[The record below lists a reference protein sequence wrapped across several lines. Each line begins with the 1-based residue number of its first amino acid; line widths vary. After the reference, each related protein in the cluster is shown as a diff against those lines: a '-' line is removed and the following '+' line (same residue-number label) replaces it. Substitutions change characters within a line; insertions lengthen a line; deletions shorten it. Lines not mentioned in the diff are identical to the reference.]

1 MGPEAWFT
9 LVVLTLVIAAL
20 VSNKMGMD
28 LALLCGLIL
37 LMTAGVVDIEAAISG
52 FASQAV
58 LMIAGLYVVA
68 AGMRETGA
76 VEIIANRLLGRPT
89 TTTEAQLRLMA
100 PVAVMSGFMNNTPIV
115 AMCIPLVRDWA
126 RKLQISPSRLYMP
139 LSFSAILGGRLTMI
153 GTASNLV
160 VIGLFQQYLAGDHP
174 WLDTI
179 GFEEPAEW
187 IQFFGVGAIG
197 LPCVVLGIG
206 FIMLVSPWL
215 LPDRKPVDAV
225 SLDAKT
231 YQTEMIVE
239 DDAPIIGQTIEAAG
253 LRHLPGLYLSNI
265 ERGSQVLHAV
275 GPAEILEAGDRLG
288 FVGVLDSVKD
298 LRKIRGLA
306 VATDQTEKLQGSTGS
321 RTLVEAVVS
330 AHSPLV
336 GRSIRESKF
345 RTVYNAAIIAVHRQG
360 ERLQQKIGD
369 ITLRIGDTLLLD
381 THVGFLETHRDSQD
395 FFLVSQVQ
403 ESRPIRHNRAIMA
416 IGLLLLLVALLVGGE
431 VIGIAPL
438 LAVWVCAMLMVLT
451 RCVTGTVARTSINWQ
466 VLISIGAAI
475 GLGAAMQQSGAA
487 DALVGNIIGSQ
498 HADAMHPVTMLV
510 LIFVFTNALA
520 QLITPYAA
528 SVLMFPIAM
537 LAAEQLGVNPL
548 AYVFTLMVAGCN
560 FSTPIGYQ
568 TNLMIYAPGGYRF
581 LDFTRLGLPLT
592 ALVLLICTIVAPL
605 VFPF

>member
-1 MGPEAWFT
+1 MGLEAWFT
-9 LVVLTLVIAAL
+9 LAVLALVIAAL

-37 LMTAGVVDIEAAISG
+37 LMAAGVVDLDAAISG

-76 VEIIANRLLGRPT
+76 VEIIANRLLGRPKS
-89 TTTEAQLRLMA
+89 TTEAQLRLMA

-160 VIGLFQQYLAGDHP
+160 VIGLFQQYLSTDHA
-174 WLDTI
+174 WLDAV
-179 GFEEPAEW
+179 GFEAPAEW
-187 IQFFGVGAIG
+187 VQFFGVGAIG
-197 LPCVVLGIG
+197 LPCLVLGIA
-206 FIMLVSPWL
+206 FIILVSPWL

-239 DDAPIIGQTIEAAG
+239 HDAPIIGQNIEAAG
-253 LRHLPGLYLSNI
+253 LRHLPGLYLTNI

-275 GPAEILEAGDRLG
+275 GPTEILEAGDRLG

-306 VATDQTEKLQGSTGS
+306 AATNQTEKLEGSTGS

-345 RTVYNAAIIAVHRQG
+345 RTVYNAAIIAIH
-360 ERLQQKIGD
+360 
-369 ITLRIGDTLLLD
+369 LRPGKESVCNRRSVTSPCESVTRSCSIPMWDFWTRI
-381 THVGFLETHRDSQD
+381 ET
-395 FFLVSQVQ
+395 
-403 ESRPIRHNRAIMA
+403 
-416 IGLLLLLVALLVGGE
+416 
-431 VIGIAPL
+431 
-438 LAVWVCAMLMVLT
+438 
-451 RCVTGTVARTSINWQ
+451 ARTSSSSHKFKNRDRSGTTGHSWPSACFSC
-466 VLISIGAAI
+466 LSHCSSAAK
-475 GLGAAMQQSGAA
+475 LS
-487 DALVGNIIGSQ
+487 ALPHSWLCG
-498 HADAMHPVTMLV
+498 
-510 LIFVFTNALA
+510 
-520 QLITPYAA
+520 
-528 SVLMFPIAM
+528 
-537 LAAEQLGVNPL
+537 
-548 AYVFTLMVAGCN
+548 
-560 FSTPIGYQ
+560 
-568 TNLMIYAPGGYRF
+568 YAP
-581 LDFTRLGLPLT
+581 
-592 ALVLLICTIVAPL
+592 C
-605 VFPF
+605 